1 MVRRELAPYGGK
13 AFKWSW
19 RPRMAETC
27 SLGGISKTMRRV
39 CSRTGL
45 GRKTLP
51 KKNPK
56 DLGTR
61 YVQ

>member
-1 MVRRELAPYGGK
+1 
-13 AFKWSW
+13 
-19 RPRMAETC
+19 MAETC